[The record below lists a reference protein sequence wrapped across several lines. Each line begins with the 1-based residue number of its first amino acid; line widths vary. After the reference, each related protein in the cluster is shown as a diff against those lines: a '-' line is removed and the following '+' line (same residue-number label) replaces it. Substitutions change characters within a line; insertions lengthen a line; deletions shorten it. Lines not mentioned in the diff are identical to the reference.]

1 MYTDIQIQQAQA
13 TAEAKITTQAYST
26 YLQQLYGLKNYC
38 PCAELKC
45 LLLFR
50 FALSCWDN
58 RPGATNDYPVWGL
71 TSIIKRIN
79 AL

>member
-13 TAEAKITTQAYST
+13 TVEAKITTEAYSA
-26 YLQQLYGLKNYC
+26 YLKKLYGLRNYC
-38 PCAELKC
+38 SCAELKC

-50 FALSCWDN
+50 FALSGWDN
-58 RPGATNDYPVWGL
+58 RPGGVNDYSVGGL
-71 TSIIKRIN
+71 TNIIKRIN